1 MKRLFFGLIT
11 FALASP
17 ILAEEVTPEA
27 LDAIS
32 GDVVVLGEIHDNP
45 QHHLN
50 QARAIRALKPRA
62 VVFEQLTPGQAAKIT
77 PALLKDEKALGMTL
91 GWEQAGWPDFA
102 IYYPIFEALGDAKI
116 YGAAQPRDVVR
127 AAMTE
132 PLPEIFGADAAAYG
146 LDQPY
151 PEDLQKTL
159 EDEAQVDHC
168 NALPPAM
175 LPGMVAA
182 QRFRDAAFARTALQA
197 LKETGGP
204 VAVITGSGH
213 AKTDLAVPA
222 LIRKADPAARVLAL
236 GQVEAE
242 PAKETGALPY
252 DLWIVTPPTPRED
265 PCAAFK

>member
-1 MKRLFFGLIT
+1 MKRFLAALTLLIPI
-11 FALASP
+11 SP
-17 ILAEEVTPEA
+17 AWAEEITPDA
-27 LDAIS
+27 LDTIS

-45 QHHLN
+45 QHHRN
-50 QARAIRALKPRA
+50 QARAIRALKPKA
-62 VVFEQLTPGQAAKIT
+62 VVFEQLTPGQAARIT
-77 PALLKDEKALGMTL
+77 PALLRDEKALGMTL

-116 YGAAQPRDVVR
+116 YGAAQPRAVVR
-127 AAMTE
+127 AAMTT
-132 PLPEIFGADAAAYG
+132 PLPELFGADAAAYG

-151 PEDLQKTL
+151 PEALQKKL

-182 QRFRDAAFARTALQA
+182 QRFRDAAFARVALQA

-222 LIRKADPAARVLAL
+222 LIRKADPAAKVVAL
-236 GQVEAE
+236 GQVEADPGQE
-242 PAKETGALPY
+242 PGALPY